1 MTEGGGDRPRGERNR
16 EPPGGLKESAEATV
30 RAPDEDVQLMLA
42 LRAGDASAFDALF
55 RRWSGPLLRYLE
67 RMVRDTAVAE
77 ELVQEAFIR
86 VHQARDRYRPEARF
100 STWLYRIA
108 TNLALNELRR
118 PRQRAVHRS
127 ADEDGASPLVD
138 DRPGTEDVV
147 DARRRAVAVWDAL
160 AELPEKQRAALC
172 LAAVEGLPYAEV
184 AEALEVTEKAVKS
197 LVHRAR
203 SGLAERLEREEV

>member
-86 VHQARDRYRPEARF
+86 VHQARDR
-100 STWLYRIA
+100 
-108 TNLALNELRR
+108 
-118 PRQRAVHRS
+118 
-127 ADEDGASPLVD
+127 
-138 DRPGTEDVV
+138 
-147 DARRRAVAVWDAL
+147 
-160 AELPEKQRAALC
+160 
-172 LAAVEGLPYAEV
+172 
-184 AEALEVTEKAVKS
+184 
-197 LVHRAR
+197 
-203 SGLAERLEREEV
+203 